1 MKLAKY
7 AVPALAL
14 AGSLSFTAPLAQAAE
29 VSGNV
34 ALVTDYKF
42 RGISQSDSKPSV
54 QGGFDIA
61 FDSGFYLGTWGA
73 AVDFDCAI
81 DTCGG
86 ANGGLELDYYGGF
99 SHSFDGGFGVD
110 VGYIYYDYPQDEGVL
125 GDYEEV
131 YANVSFG
138 GFSAGVAFSD
148 EYWFETGEIVYT
160 KAGYDMT
167 LPGDWGL
174 SFLVGQVDYD
184 VASYVETD
192 KHVHWLVGLSKS
204 WQGIDWSL
212 TYEDTDIDD
221 NECYGYDWC
230 DAALIF
236 GMAKSL

>member
-1 MKLAKY
+1 M
-7 AVPALAL
+7 
-14 AGSLSFTAPLAQAAE
+14 
-29 VSGNV
+29 
-34 ALVTDYKF
+34 
-42 RGISQSDSKPSV
+42 
-54 QGGFDIA
+54 
-61 FDSGFYLGTWGA
+61 
-73 AVDFDCAI
+73 
-81 DTCGG
+81 
-86 ANGGLELDYYGGF
+86 
-99 SHSFDGGFGVD
+99 
-110 VGYIYYDYPQDEGVL
+110 GYIYYDYPQDEGVL

-131 YANVSFG
+131 YVNVGFG

-160 KAGYDMT
+160 KLGYDMS

-212 TYEDTDIDD
+212 TYEDTDLED

>member
-1 MKLAKY
+1 MKK
-7 AVPALAL
+7 
-14 AGSLSFTAPLAQAAE
+14 E
-29 VSGNV
+29 VCR
-34 ALVTDYKF
+34 
-42 RGISQSDSKPSV
+42 RGITGRV
-54 QGGFDIA
+54 
-61 FDSGFYLGTWGA
+61 
-73 AVDFDCAI
+73 
-81 DTCGG
+81 
-86 ANGGLELDYYGGF
+86 
-99 SHSFDGGFGVD
+99 
-110 VGYIYYDYPQDEGVL
+110 
-125 GDYEEV
+125 
-131 YANVSFG
+131 
-138 GFSAGVAFSD
+138 SAGVAFSD